1 MYSDVVSNASRA
13 HDDQIQNI
21 MIDINIKGADSRAK
35 IITQKSPKKK
45 NRSISPEVHQAKIFK
60 IKS

>member
-13 HDDQIQNI
+13 HDEGIRNI
-21 MIDINIKGADSRAK
+21 MIDVNLKGADSRAK
-35 IITQKSPKKK
+35 IVSNMSPKKK
-45 NRSISPEVHQAKIFK
+45 NRSLSPQAKIFK